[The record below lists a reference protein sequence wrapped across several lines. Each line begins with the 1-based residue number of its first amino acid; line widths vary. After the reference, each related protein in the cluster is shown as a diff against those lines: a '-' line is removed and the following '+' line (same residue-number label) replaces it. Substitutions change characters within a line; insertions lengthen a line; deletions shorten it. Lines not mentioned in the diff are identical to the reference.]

1 MITKAILKNVDRA
14 VLVEKWNDLKKNP
27 ADY

>member
-14 VLVEKWNDLKKNP
+14 ALVKKWNDLKKNP

>member
-14 VLVEKWNDLKKNP
+14 VLVKKWNDLKKNP